1 MSKILFLY
9 SLLILVSCSTKNHEI
24 TYHDNGN
31 IKYDVVYK
39 DNKLDG
45 FAKTYDTNGNLINK
59 SNYVNNQLHGR
70 WIDYYKNGNIQHIIH
85 YNYNLKDGKEIWY
98 YESGNI
104 KSEIIYKDD
113 KVVSDIIRWDQE
125 GQIISD

>member
-1 MSKILFLY
+1 MFKILFLY
-9 SLLILVSCSTKNHEI
+9 LILISCSARNHEI
-24 TYHDNGN
+24 TYHDNGT

-45 FAKTYDTNGNLINK
+45 LAKTYDNTGNLINQ
-59 SNYVNNQLHGR
+59 SNYVNNQLHGQ

-125 GQIISD
+125 GRIIAD